1 METLTLTPRQQ
12 QVLDLIRHCRDRQLL
27 TPTLREI
34 ADYLGIQHVNAAKSH
49 VDALCRKGWLQRSQ
63 GMARSL
69 RLTAQAQTQP
79 SILLEG
85 QGRPE
90 ECGADL
96 TVSREAEGQGGRENN
111 PAAAVLAVPILGTIP
126 AGLAD
131 LRHQEA
137 DGVVH
142 VDLDSLKIP
151 RSSRMFALR
160 VTGDSMIG
168 KFILEGDIV
177 VLEQNAEPR
186 PGDVVAA
193 FIDGQSTLKT
203 FVLDR
208 GRPCL
213 RAENPRYPNRLVPLN
228 ELMIQG
234 VMRLLI
240 RPFDRGR

>member
-1 METLTLTPRQQ
+1 MDTLTLTSRQQ
-12 QVLDLIRHCRDRQLL
+12 QVLDLIRNCRDRQLL

-69 RLTAQAQTQP
+69 RLTPVALAQTRTLASGVPQ
-79 SILLEG
+79 SEA
-85 QGRPE
+85 
-90 ECGADL
+90 GAARAA
-96 TVSREAEGQGGRENN
+96 V
-111 PAAAVLAVPILGTIP
+111 AAAGESRGIWENPGGPVVVVPIMGTIP

-203 FVLDR
+203 FILDR

-213 RAENPRYPNRLVPLN
+213 KAENPRYPHKLVPLN

-240 RPFDRGR
+240 RPFDKGR